1 MAVARTGRRNWLARG
16 RRAAKASTVL
26 AQRIVNEI
34 TNSSR
39 AASCV
44 PSANMLKRNT
54 LGAGLGAAA
63 GVHGYWS
70 GSSLAGRHFSR
81 ISTPQSAPIAGR
93 HTVDPGSGRGERT
106 HAAMRKDLDETRL
119 YFERPNV

>member
-1 MAVARTGRRNWLARG
+1 
-16 RRAAKASTVL
+16 
-26 AQRIVNEI
+26 
-34 TNSSR
+34 
-39 AASCV
+39 
-44 PSANMLKRNT
+44 MLKRNT

-106 HAAMRKDLDETRL
+106 HAAMRKDLDETRACTSSGPTSDAEVNIWETSVREFR
-119 YFERPNV
+119 YRGWP